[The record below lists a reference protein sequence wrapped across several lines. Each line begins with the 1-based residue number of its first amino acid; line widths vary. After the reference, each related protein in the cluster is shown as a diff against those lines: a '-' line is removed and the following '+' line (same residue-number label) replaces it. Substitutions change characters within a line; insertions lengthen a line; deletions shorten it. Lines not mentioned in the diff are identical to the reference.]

1 MNSWTLL
8 LMTTFSLFTDA
19 EAAGCFC
26 YNNDDTRCYKFE
38 NEEQVNY
45 KRAQKRCE
53 YGGGSLAVLETQDI
67 FSFVYNRRVQ
77 QNYWIGLLKTPSGP
91 TEASWVTGENL
102 NRSLYTFNFQLD
114 DDRHPCV
121 RMREAPYTQVADYPC
136 ASSYYYVCDKS
147 CRSFS
152 FSDVARRC
160 RLHSYDLT
168 SLTSYKSSQSSWSSF
183 EKVKSE
189 PAHCED
195 VVALKPCAE
204 SGVFTIY
211 PSLTAPPL
219 PVYCRL
225 GDDDVNWLVLMRKTD
240 NANFERTYE
249 EYVSGFGDPDGDF
262 WLGLASMELLT
273 PPWFEYELLVQFT
286 DGAGQ
291 PANASYSDVTVTHAA
306 DGSYVINYAA
316 FTGDSEDYL
325 SGIQGNKFGSRPPAC
340 SACQSGW
347 WEGVTGCNCDPT
359 LLMIR
364 LVRRVH
370 G

>member
-1 MNSWTLL
+1 
-8 LMTTFSLFTDA
+8 
-19 EAAGCFC
+19 
-26 YNNDDTRCYKFE
+26 
-38 NEEQVNY
+38 
-45 KRAQKRCE
+45 
-53 YGGGSLAVLETQDI
+53 
-67 FSFVYNRRVQ
+67 
-77 QNYWIGLLKTPSGP
+77 
-91 TEASWVTGENL
+91 
-102 NRSLYTFNFQLD
+102 
-114 DDRHPCV
+114 
-121 RMREAPYTQVADYPC
+121 MREAPYTQVADYPC
-136 ASSYYYVCDKS
+136 ANSYYYVCEYDKTRVFRETQQRQTSYHGQKGVTFDPPLTLTLNCSDANCSFLYCSSLCATSKS

-240 NANFERTYE
+240 DANFERTYE
-249 EYVSGFGDPDGDF
+249 EYVSGFGDPDRDF

-273 PPWFEYELLVQFT
+273 SPWFEYELLVQFN

-291 PANASYSDVTVTHAA
+291 PANASYSDVMVTHAA

-316 FTGDSEDYL
+316 FTGDNED
-325 SGIQGNKFGSRPPAC
+325 S
-340 SACQSGW
+340 
-347 WEGVTGCNCDPT
+347 CDAFT
-359 LLMIR
+359 DE
-364 LVRRVH
+364 
-370 G
+370 